1 MLKKYTFLFDD
12 DNETKTL
19 LNDYT
24 GFVTQLII
32 YNDNPQ
38 TNNYNLYI
46 DGDIKLLNKSIDS
59 KETQIIKLDLLLNN
73 ETLKMYSQ
81 LKDLNVAIQVLVN

>member
-1 MLKKYTFLFDD
+1 MLKKYTFIFDD